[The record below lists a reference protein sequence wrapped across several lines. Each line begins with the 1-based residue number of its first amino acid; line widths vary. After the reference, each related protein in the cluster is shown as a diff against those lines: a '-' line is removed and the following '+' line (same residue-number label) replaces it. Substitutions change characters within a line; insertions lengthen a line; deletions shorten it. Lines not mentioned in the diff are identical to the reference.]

1 MAKIGYTSPSPL
13 IKMLAPT
20 SFNAAGGRAH
30 QIDDPA
36 IRLIAKMGGYINEPT
51 FYKAAPKVGAN
62 SFNLSS
68 LEPLAQEVIQ
78 TAAQTLTSGQPSD
91 VLKIAAWARKEL
103 NLRSTP
109 PILLALAATSGV
121 FAGSGEVREYC
132 KRVVQRPD
140 EARDVFAAWLFLN
153 GHKLSQQK
161 IPASLKRGLADA
173 LGKFKPAT
181 ILKYDTVDHPTF
193 GDMLKVLDRAE
204 NYPVHQAVRN
214 VLVSGDWS
222 GNLPDDV
229 AKLRQ
234 FNQAT
239 ELDNKIISICKDINI
254 PWQNVIS
261 KFGAEGMPAKQK
273 AAAWEFAIHSM
284 GEQALLMNM
293 RNFEQAGISDHAWN
307 IVEKGVLEPAKN
319 GKSRMMPY
327 RYLAALNQVSNRR
340 AKDILS
346 DALEARAGALGYP
359 EGNTCFLVDTSGSMY
374 APVSA
379 KSRMSM
385 ADAAAAMAA
394 TMFRAKPKNVEI
406 IVFGSSARKLEL
418 TSRTAPEDI
427 IHQIVT
433 SRLGAT
439 YGHYA
444 AAAMFAHTQKTK
456 QVFDRVVVLTDMQM
470 YGSGAK
476 NPYNEFGTP
485 FEVEIEKYR
494 RTFNKNLRCFGVHLQ
509 GYGDT
514 QIDPTQP
521 NNIQLAGF
529 NDAVLTQISVLE
541 GTAVKDTPGA
551 TTEQVQLDPKA
562 LLEYIRANY

>member
-1 MAKIGYTSPSPL
+1 
-13 IKMLAPT
+13 
-20 SFNAAGGRAH
+20 
-30 QIDDPA
+30 
-36 IRLIAKMGGYINEPT
+36 MGGYINEPT
-51 FYKAAPKVGAN
+51 FYKSAPKVGAD
-62 SFNLSS
+62 SFNLST

-109 PILLALAATSGV
+109 PVLLALAATSGV

-132 KRVVQRPD
+132 KRVIQRPD

-153 GHKLSQQK
+153 DHKQSKQR
-161 IPASLKRGLADA
+161 IPASLKRGLADSLA
-173 LGKFKPAT
+173 KFKPGT
-181 ILKYDTVDHPTF
+181 ILKYDTPDHPSF
-193 GDMLKVLDRAE
+193 SDLLKVLDRATD
-204 NYPVHQAVRN
+204 YPVQQAVRN
-214 VLVSGDWS
+214 VLVSGDWT
-222 GNLPDDV
+222 GKLPEDV
-229 AKLRQ
+229 AKLRE

-239 ELDNKIISICKDINI
+239 ELNKEIISICRDINI

-261 KFGAEGMPAKQK
+261 KFGAESASAKQK

-293 RNFEQAGISDHAWN
+293 RNFEQAGVSDHAWD
-307 IVEKGVLEPAKN
+307 IVEEGVLELAKS

-327 RYLAALNQVSNRR
+327 RYLSALNQVSSRR
-340 AKDILS
+340 AKDLLS
-346 DALEARAGALGYP
+346 DALEARAGSLGYP

-374 APVSA
+374 ASVSA
-379 KSRMSM
+379 KSKMTM
-385 ADAAAAMAA
+385 TDAAASMAA

-406 IVFGSSARKLEL
+406 IIFGSSARKLEL

-427 IHQIVT
+427 IKQITT
-433 SRLGAT
+433 SNLGAT

-444 AAAMFAHTQKTK
+444 AVEMFKHTQKTG

-470 YGSGAK
+470 YGSRC
-476 NPYNEFGTP
+476 NTRSSFGTA
-485 FEVEIEKYR
+485 FEVELEKYR
-494 RTFNKNLRCFGVHLQ
+494 RSFNQNLRCFAVHLQ
-509 GYGDT
+509 GYGDA
-514 QIDPTQP
+514 QVDPTRI

-529 NDAVLTQISVLE
+529 NDAVLTQISILE
-541 GTAVKDTPGA
+541 GTSEGS
-551 TTEQVQLDPKA
+551 TEKVQLDPKA

>member
-1 MAKIGYTSPSPL
+1 MAKIGYSSPSPL
-13 IKMLAPT
+13 IKNLAPT

-36 IRLIAKMGGYINEPT
+36 IRLITKMGGYINEPT
-51 FYKAAPKVGAN
+51 FYKSAPKVGAN

-109 PILLALAATSGV
+109 PVLLALAATSGV
-121 FAGSGEVREYC
+121 FAGSGVVREYC
-132 KRVVQRPD
+132 KRVIQRPD

-153 GHKLSQQK
+153 GHKLSKQR
-161 IPASLKRGLADA
+161 IPASLKRGLADSLA
-173 LGKFKPAT
+173 KFKPAT

-222 GNLPDDV
+222 GKLPDDV
-229 AKLRQ
+229 AKLRM

-239 ELDNKIISICKDINI
+239 ELNSEIIAICKDINI

-293 RNFEQAGISDHAWN
+293 RNFEQANISDHAWD
-307 IVEKGVLEPAKN
+307 IVENGILGPAKN

-327 RYLAALNQVSNRR
+327 RYLSALNQVSNRR

-359 EGNTCFLVDTSGSMY
+359 EGNTCFLVDISGSMTY
-374 APVSA
+374 PVSA
-379 KSRMSM
+379 KSKMTIV
-385 ADAAAAMAA
+385 DAAAAMAA
-394 TMFRAKPKNVEI
+394 TMFRAKPKQVEI
-406 IVFGSSARKLEL
+406 IVFNHIAKKLEL

-427 IHQIVT
+427 IRAITQYT
-433 SRLGAT
+433 GGST
-439 YGHYA
+439 YGYA
-444 AAAMFAHTQKTK
+444 AAVDMFRHTQKTK

-470 YGSGAK
+470 YGSGV
-476 NPYNEFGTP
+476 NTGNQFGTA

-494 RTFNKNLRCFGVHLQ
+494 RTFNKNLRCFAVHLQ
-509 GYGDT
+509 GHGDT
-514 QIDPTQP
+514 QIDPTRT
-521 NNIQLAGF
+521 NNIQLVGF

-541 GTAVKDTPGA
+541 GTAAQDAPKDSP
-551 TTEQVQLDPKA
+551 EQVQLDPKA